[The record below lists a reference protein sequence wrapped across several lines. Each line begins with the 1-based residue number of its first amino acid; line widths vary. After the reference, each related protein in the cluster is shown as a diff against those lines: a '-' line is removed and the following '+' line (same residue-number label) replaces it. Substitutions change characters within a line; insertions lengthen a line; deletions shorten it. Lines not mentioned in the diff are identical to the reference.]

1 MIDMDNFKHVNDTQ
15 GHTVGDEL
23 LILLASLIRALTR
36 PEDYAVRLG
45 GDEFTV
51 LMPGCSPGRSGQ
63 LLDRIRD
70 LFAQHARTAM
80 RIDPPPDLSAGIA
93 SLRRDGLD
101 SGRRLLERADANL
114 YAAKHAGKGC
124 IGGA

>member
-45 GDEFTV
+45 GDEFAV
-51 LMPGCSPGRSGQ
+51 LMPDCSPKRAGE
-63 LLDRIRD
+63 LLKRIRE
-70 LFAQHARTAM
+70 LFGQHTNTAM
-80 RIDPPPDLSAGIA
+80 QIDPPPDLSAGIA

-101 SGRRLLERADANL
+101 SGQQLLEMADANL